1 MSILSFIKTWKDFS
15 TIWAIIQPFIL
26 KLIKKK
32 VPTTITKLYENLA
45 KYTQPAIDSL
55 FKLKGKIQNS
65 PNELDDYCFNQGVN
79 AIESFANYLLETVKT
94 LRALGNTL
102 TGIQNIFVAMGRVF
116 ELFDLKP
123 EITDCKNPIT
133 LRGLN
138 KDIKL

>member
-1 MSILSFIKTWKDFS
+1 MSILSFIKNWKDFS

-79 AIESFANYLLETVKT
+79 AIESRNSSSGYVTSIISFIALTCKFDNVK
-94 LRALGNTL
+94 GNSKPAIFPAHSKL
-102 TGIQNIFVAMGRVF
+102 SLQSVQGFGILINV
-116 ELFDLKP
+116 
-123 EITDCKNPIT
+123 
-133 LRGLN
+133 
-138 KDIKL
+138 